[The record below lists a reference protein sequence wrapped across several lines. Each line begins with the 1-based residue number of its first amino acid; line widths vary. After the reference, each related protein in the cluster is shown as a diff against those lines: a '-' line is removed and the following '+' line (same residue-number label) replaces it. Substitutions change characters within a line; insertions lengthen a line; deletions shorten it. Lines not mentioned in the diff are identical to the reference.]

1 MTDDR
6 REYFVKPVEKLTAA
20 AQRFKE
26 LDRLAF
32 DFGRVEGDL
41 IALCS
46 LPSEEHA
53 YVMSMAYLYTMYRLG
68 YVTKKRC
75 VDIKKI
81 KIKEV
86 TQIHNAMLYQRHMHR
101 RWIECTKEFYKDYK
115 ELTDLIK
122 KSDPQALRKSL
133 ELVDML
139 SNQYVYSRLY
149 SLQADDWNIQ
159 VETLEDIAEELIEE
173 NSWEHKRREFKR
185 LIGSLFEAFES
196 DELPAFLQDMTP
208 AELKEIS
215 EDIPEKKEYVT
226 EEVIKELMPRVS

>member
-32 DFGRVEGDL
+32 DFGRVQDDM
-41 IALCS
+41 IHLCS
-46 LPSEEHA
+46 LQPEEHA

-68 YVTKKRC
+68 AVSKPRCIEIKKR
-75 VDIKKI
+75 

-86 TQIHNAMLYQRHMHR
+86 TQIHNSLLYQRHMHR

-122 KSDPQALRKSL
+122 KSDPQALRKAL

-139 SNQYVYSRLY
+139 SNQYVYTKLY
-149 SLQADDWNIQ
+149 Q
-159 VETLEDIAEELIEE
+159 VANTFDMQEVLFEELIDEVIAE
-173 NSWEHKRREFKR
+173 GTDESKRRELKR
-185 LIGSLFEAFES
+185 LVAMVFEAFEE
-196 DELPAFLQDMTP
+196 DELPAFLQEITA
-208 AELKEIS
+208 AEMKEIS